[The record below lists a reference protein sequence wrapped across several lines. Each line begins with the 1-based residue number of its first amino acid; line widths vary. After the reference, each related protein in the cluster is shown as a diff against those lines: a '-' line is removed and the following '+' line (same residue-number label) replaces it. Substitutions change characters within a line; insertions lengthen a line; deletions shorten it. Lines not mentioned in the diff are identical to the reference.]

1 MQSAQLTRPRQQRQA
16 ELRRIVR
23 RAALRARAGAGH
35 GPLAPLREHAH
46 GAVGRGGADGGARE
60 RRQRDQVVEGGARHV
75 GLAGRLVQRA
85 CDPSEQRERIDHARE
100 VRVQAQRVL
109 VGGDEQF
116 VDAAP
121 FVRHH
126 LQRPRRI
133 ARVASLQDAAH
144 AVAQLVGVVGLGQ
157 EAVGARV
164 QAAHD
169 VLQGGQARQQQHG
182 HGGQLRI
189 VLQGAAQRIAIHARH
204 GDVADHQV
212 GRQLV
217 DHAQRVHAVGG
228 HAHARRAMRI
238 LRQHPGQVLGLRRAV
253 LDHEDLVGL
262 PGLFFLV
269 RCCHLVRAALGERSC
284 HQVKPSVAG
293 AAHTPAVRT
302 CIDIS

>member
-1 MQSAQLTRPRQQRQA
+1 
-16 ELRRIVR
+16 
-23 RAALRARAGAGH
+23 
-35 GPLAPLREHAH
+35 
-46 GAVGRGGADGGARE
+46 RG
-60 RRQRDQVVEGGARHV
+60 QRDQVVQRGARHV

-85 CDPSEQRERIDHARE
+85 RDPSEQRERIHHARE

-121 FVRHH
+121 LVRHH
-126 LQRPRRI
+126 FQRPRRI
-133 ARVASLQDAAH
+133 ARVPSLQDAAH

-157 EAVGARV
+157 EAVGARL

-182 HGGQLRI
+182 HAGQLRI
-189 VLQGAAQRIAIHARH
+189 VLQGAAQRIAVHARH
-204 GDVADHQV
+204 GDVADDQV
-212 GRQLV
+212 GRQLAG
-217 DHAQRVHAVGG
+217 HAERVRAVRG
-228 HAHARRAMRI
+228 HAHARRAMRV

-253 LDHEDLVGL
+253 FRHEDLVGP
-262 PGLFFLV
+262 PGHLSLV
-269 RCCHLVRAALGERSC
+269 RCCHPVRAAPGERSC
-284 HQVKPSVAG
+284 HQLKPSVAG